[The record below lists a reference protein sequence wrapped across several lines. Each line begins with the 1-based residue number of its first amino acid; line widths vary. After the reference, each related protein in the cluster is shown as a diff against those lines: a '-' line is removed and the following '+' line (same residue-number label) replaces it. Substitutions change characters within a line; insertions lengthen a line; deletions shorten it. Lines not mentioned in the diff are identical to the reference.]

1 MEAAEETR
9 SRDADAVTVLCRWNA
24 WDANEEKGK
33 KKDNLI
39 NKQTEIVTGG
49 AAAGTVGLKL
59 WGRAHYIQQ
68 ALEQTFQTVL
78 AVRKL
83 TK

>member
-59 WGRAHYIQQ
+59 
-68 ALEQTFQTVL
+68 
-78 AVRKL
+78 
-83 TK
+83 